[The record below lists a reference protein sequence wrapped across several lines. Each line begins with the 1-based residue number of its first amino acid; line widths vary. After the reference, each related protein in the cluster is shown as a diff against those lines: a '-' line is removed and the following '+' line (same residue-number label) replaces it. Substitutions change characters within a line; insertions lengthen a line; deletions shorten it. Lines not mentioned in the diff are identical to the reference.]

1 VRYRVTIPPNVEV
14 DDPLERLDSLG
25 RREGPSYSRHAGPGG
40 DDVRTL
46 AVILDA
52 ETANQASRIVAVAIG
67 DHVDPSDLKAQAAPE
82 PSQP

>member
-1 VRYRVTIPPNVEV
+1 MRYRVTIPPKVEV

-25 RREGPSYSRHAGPGG
+25 YREGPSYSRYEGPGG

-52 ETANQASRIVAVAIG
+52 ETANEASRIVAAAIG
-67 DHVDPSDLKAQAAPE
+67 DHVDPNELKAQPAPE
-82 PSQP
+82 